1 MNGHKFEFEVL
12 DRRGGDRVLLLIY
25 ICILC
30 IYTSVAEWLL
40 WLVERLGERNLL
52 VYAAKLLLNPFM
64 LRGALCQD
72 GGAVETTTT
81 ENWLELLR

>member
-25 ICILC
+25 IYILC

-40 WLVERLGERNLL
+40 WLVKRLGET
-52 VYAAKLLLNPFM
+52 KSPC
-64 LRGALCQD
+64 LRGK
-72 GGAVETTTT
+72 TSS
-81 ENWLELLR
+81 